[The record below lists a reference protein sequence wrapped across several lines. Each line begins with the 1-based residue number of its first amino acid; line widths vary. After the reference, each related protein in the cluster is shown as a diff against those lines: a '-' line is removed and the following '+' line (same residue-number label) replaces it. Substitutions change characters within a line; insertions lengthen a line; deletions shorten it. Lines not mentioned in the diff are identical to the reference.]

1 MGIQEVKWVNVGT
14 VRAAVYILF
23 YGRGKENHQ
32 LGTRFFVQ
40 HRITSAV
47 KRVEFVSD
55 RKSYIVLRVCWFNI
69 ILLNEH
75 ASSEEKIH
83 DSRDRS

>member
-1 MGIQEVKWVNVGT
+1 MGIQEVKWVNGGT

-40 HRITSAV
+40 HRIISVV
-47 KRVEFVSD
+47 KRVEFVRD
-55 RKSYIVLRVCWFNI
+55 RKSYIVLRRFWYNI
-69 ILLNEH
+69 ILFNEL
-75 ASSEEKIH
+75 ASSEEKTD
-83 DSRDRS
+83 DSRDGS